1 MGVNGDRAFLPLK
14 VGSAKS
20 FTDRLAMESF
30 LPNLGV
36 DVFQALDIEVS
47 KLEEEN
53 QKSEERNADL
63 DVSLEQYFGLEKAT
77 CFRWIRFKLSMVNF
91 FLNCSDLFCC
101 GLPPDYFFSLYW
113 SRLTLAFKIGSPSTM
128 IVAVVSVDKHFAPE

>member
-1 MGVNGDRAFLPLK
+1 
-14 VGSAKS
+14 
-20 FTDRLAMESF
+20 MESF

-113 SRLTLAFKIGSPSTM
+113 SRLTLAFMIGSPSTM

>member
-63 DVSLEQYFGLEKAT
+63 DVSLEQYFGLANAT
-77 CFRWIRFKLSMVNF
+77 CFRWIRFKLSMANF

-113 SRLTLAFKIGSPSTM
+113 SRLTLAFKIGRTQ
-128 IVAVVSVDKHFAPE
+128 AQ